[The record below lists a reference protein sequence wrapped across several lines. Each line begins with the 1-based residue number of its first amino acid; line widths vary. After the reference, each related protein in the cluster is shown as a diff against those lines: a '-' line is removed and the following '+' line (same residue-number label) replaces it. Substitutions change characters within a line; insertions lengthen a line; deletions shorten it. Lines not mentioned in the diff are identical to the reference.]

1 VVEDHSASADITAD
15 VSADVRAGYPADQQP
30 QEPQY
35 HLDSHRG
42 LDDHSTSEENHGTS
56 EEHRFTAE
64 GHGSTDGHSPID
76 GQSPADDYRPA
87 DGYRSDLERAATE
100 FLTAPSTSG
109 LSTPDLSTPD
119 LSTPDLSTPDL
130 STPDLST
137 HEQSEHGQST
147 PGPGTPSPSA
157 HDQSGLGLSTQ
168 APSSPGLNNP
178 GSSAHDQSVFG
189 LSTPGQGGSGPTLFD
204 AAPLADASHLQY
216 GGERRTGGDE
226 RYGVPWGVRDERIDR
241 GAWAGSAPVVGV
253 RNDLHAAAS
262 FRPDR
267 QTLESHNAQAGDSEG
282 FGHHSGGSVWGTGSG
297 AGLEPRADHSAAAA
311 GGPDEFAGGDR
322 GVVRGEWGAERGEI
336 TGVARNE
343 GDGRVDPDDS
353 ANPQPAEPWPAE
365 SRVAEPRVAET
376 QVAETQVAQRG
387 AAEHRVPETRDAEPG
402 LAEPS
407 AAEPRVAEY
416 GSAEHRVSETRDA
429 EPRLAEHRVA
439 EHRVPEARVAEAP
452 AGVSPVMDLGDAWTR
467 VLAGLPPNQRAWLT
481 NSRPVTLHESTAIV
495 AVPDDF
501 TRGQL
506 ETRLRPDLERI
517 LTESFGRDIR
527 IAVTVDPSLDPE
539 LREPQAPP
547 QPVIREPLRTDGAFQ
562 PTIQSALT
570 DPDPT
575 GQQFRQPTDQQ
586 FRQPS
591 HQNIG
596 QQAPHGGQHFD
607 QPAGPQGQQFGGGQ
621 QPQQF
626 GGQQPQQFGQP
637 LPNGS
642 APGQPATEAQGEA
655 RLNPKYTFETFV
667 IGSSN
672 RFAHA
677 AAVAVAE
684 APGKAYNPQLI
695 YGDSG
700 LGKTHLL
707 HAIGHYVRSLYT
719 GARVRYVSSEEF
731 TNDFINAIRDDKA
744 SQFQRR
750 YRDVDVLLID
760 DIQFLE
766 GKIQTQEEFFH
777 TFNTLHNANKQIVIS
792 SDRAPKRLE
801 ALEDRL
807 RNRFEW
813 GLITDIQPPDLET
826 RIAILRK
833 KAATERLT
841 APPEVLEFIA
851 SKVQT
856 NIRELEG
863 ALIRVT
869 AFASLN
875 RQPVDL
881 SLAEI
886 VLKDLIPEGSKPEV
900 TASMI
905 MGQTASYFGLSIDD
919 LCGSSR
925 SRVLVTARQ
934 IAMYLCRELTD
945 LSLPK
950 IGQQFGGRDHTTVMH
965 AERKIRQLMSE
976 RRSVFNQVTELT
988 NRIKHQAKQQ

>member
-1 VVEDHSASADITAD
+1 VPQPVPQP
-15 VSADVRAGYPADQQP
+15 VSQPAPQQ
-30 QEPQY
+30 E
-35 HLDSHRG
+35 
-42 LDDHSTSEENHGTS
+42 
-56 EEHRFTAE
+56 
-64 GHGSTDGHSPID
+64 
-76 GQSPADDYRPA
+76 
-87 DGYRSDLERAATE
+87 
-100 FLTAPSTSG
+100 
-109 LSTPDLSTPD
+109 
-119 LSTPDLSTPDL
+119 
-130 STPDLST
+130 
-137 HEQSEHGQST
+137 
-147 PGPGTPSPSA
+147 
-157 HDQSGLGLSTQ
+157 
-168 APSSPGLNNP
+168 
-178 GSSAHDQSVFG
+178 V
-189 LSTPGQGGSGPTLFD
+189 
-204 AAPLADASHLQY
+204 AAPV
-216 GGERRTGGDE
+216 T
-226 RYGVPWGVRDERIDR
+226 
-241 GAWAGSAPVVGV
+241 
-253 RNDLHAAAS
+253 
-262 FRPDR
+262 
-267 QTLESHNAQAGDSEG
+267 
-282 FGHHSGGSVWGTGSG
+282 
-297 AGLEPRADHSAAAA
+297 
-311 GGPDEFAGGDR
+311 
-322 GVVRGEWGAERGEI
+322 
-336 TGVARNE
+336 
-343 GDGRVDPDDS
+343 
-353 ANPQPAEPWPAE
+353 
-365 SRVAEPRVAET
+365 
-376 QVAETQVAQRG
+376 
-387 AAEHRVPETRDAEPG
+387 
-402 LAEPS
+402 
-407 AAEPRVAEY
+407 
-416 GSAEHRVSETRDA
+416 
-429 EPRLAEHRVA
+429 
-439 EHRVPEARVAEAP
+439 
-452 AGVSPVMDLGDAWTR
+452 DLGDAWTR

-539 LREPQAPP
+539 LREQQAAQHAAQQAAPQQPP
-547 QPVIREPLRTDGAFQ
+547 QYSQQPPQQQPQQHLQQQHPQQQHPQQPAVREPLRTDGAYQ

-570 DPDPT
+570 DPANAP
-575 GQQFRQPTDQQ
+575 QYNQPHPDA
-586 FRQPS
+586 
-591 HQNIG
+591 
-596 QQAPHGGQHFD
+596 APQHFQ
-607 QPAGPQGQQFGGGQ
+607 QPASQ
-621 QPQQF
+621 
-626 GGQQPQQFGQP
+626 QQFGQP
-637 LPNGS
+637 IGSVAPPPNGS
-642 APGQPATEAQGEA
+642 PTQPVTEAQGEA

>member
-1 VVEDHSASADITAD
+1 M
-15 VSADVRAGYPADQQP
+15 PQQHVPQQQAPQQQVP
-30 QEPQY
+30 QE
-35 HLDSHRG
+35 
-42 LDDHSTSEENHGTS
+42 
-56 EEHRFTAE
+56 
-64 GHGSTDGHSPID
+64 
-76 GQSPADDYRPA
+76 
-87 DGYRSDLERAATE
+87 
-100 FLTAPSTSG
+100 
-109 LSTPDLSTPD
+109 
-119 LSTPDLSTPDL
+119 
-130 STPDLST
+130 
-137 HEQSEHGQST
+137 
-147 PGPGTPSPSA
+147 
-157 HDQSGLGLSTQ
+157 
-168 APSSPGLNNP
+168 
-178 GSSAHDQSVFG
+178 V
-189 LSTPGQGGSGPTLFD
+189 
-204 AAPLADASHLQY
+204 AAPVTDL
-216 GGERRTGGDE
+216 GE
-226 RYGVPWGVRDERIDR
+226 
-241 GAWAGSAPVVGV
+241 AWA
-253 RNDLHAAAS
+253 
-262 FRPDR
+262 
-267 QTLESHNAQAGDSEG
+267 
-282 FGHHSGGSVWGTGSG
+282 
-297 AGLEPRADHSAAAA
+297 
-311 GGPDEFAGGDR
+311 
-322 GVVRGEWGAERGEI
+322 
-336 TGVARNE
+336 
-343 GDGRVDPDDS
+343 
-353 ANPQPAEPWPAE
+353 
-365 SRVAEPRVAET
+365 
-376 QVAETQVAQRG
+376 
-387 AAEHRVPETRDAEPG
+387 
-402 LAEPS
+402 
-407 AAEPRVAEY
+407 
-416 GSAEHRVSETRDA
+416 
-429 EPRLAEHRVA
+429 
-439 EHRVPEARVAEAP
+439 
-452 AGVSPVMDLGDAWTR
+452 R

-539 LREPQAPP
+539 LREQQQAAQQQP
-547 QPVIREPLRTDGAFQ
+547 QPYAQQQQPQQQPQQPPAIREPLNTDGAFQ

-570 DPDPT
+570 DPA
-575 GQQFRQPTDQQ
+575 
-586 FRQPS
+586 
-591 HQNIG
+591 NA
-596 QQAPHGGQHFD
+596 APQHFQ
-607 QPAGPQGQQFGGGQ
+607 QPA
-621 QPQQF
+621 PQQ
-626 GGQQPQQFGQP
+626 QQSPFGQPIGSVAP

-642 APGQPATEAQGEA
+642 APLATEGQGEA

-841 APPEVLEFIA
+841 APPDVLEFIA
-851 SKVQT
+851 TKVQT